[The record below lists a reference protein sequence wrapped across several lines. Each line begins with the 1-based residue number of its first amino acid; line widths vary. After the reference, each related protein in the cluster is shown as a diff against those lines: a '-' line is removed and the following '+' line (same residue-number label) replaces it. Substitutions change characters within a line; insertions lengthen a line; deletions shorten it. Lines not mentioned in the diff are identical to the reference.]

1 LIAVRI
7 LAFTLGV
14 LFVSAMAVL
23 TALDFVDNGVTV
35 VGVLGALVIGVCGVG
50 IIGALLQPPR
60 K

>member
-1 LIAVRI
+1 VRI
-7 LAFTLGV
+7 LVFTLGV
-14 LFVSAMAVL
+14 LFVCGMAVL

-35 VGVLGALVIGVCGVG
+35 VGVLGAFVIAVCGVG